1 MNYQNKAI
9 LGGLI
14 GNIVEAYDMSI
25 CYFMATELSR
35 YLLGDSKG
43 NLTIIL
49 SLIFIAYLAKPI
61 GAFIL
66 GLFSDLYGRK
76 NVLMVSI
83 LIMGL
88 STASIGLI
96 PGYNRIGLYAAA
108 LLLSLRIIQS
118 MALGS
123 EFLNSASLLVESGD
137 DKQRG
142 FRGCW
147 SSVGVKAGYLIA
159 CLLVEGM
166 HLFAQ
171 THSDMDYLW
180 RIPFLFALLTT
191 LVGLYIR
198 IKMPE
203 SLDYVVYYAN
213 RARPSTD
220 EIYKQALSYGK
231 KHPFILHYAF
241 FSSFLSVTTG
251 FFFYLYIPLHAI
263 HYANLSRSFIMTSNM
278 LALALVTLLIPV
290 FGWMSDKVDRLKML
304 TFASS
309 GLLVLA
315 YPFMHGI
322 NYGNVSYYLCM
333 QLLISIPCACYY
345 SVATVLL
352 TELVPLPIRCTALS
366 IVYSIAA
373 SLAAGIPPLL
383 SDYLARRT
391 QLPSSPSI
399 IIIVLAAIVL
409 FNIKILAQRYRIG
422 KNRYS
427 STYLHSELPRNPEQF
442 EPHSTVG

>member
-1 MNYQNKAI
+1 MKHQNKAI
-9 LGGLI
+9 LGGLM

-25 CYFMATELSR
+25 CYFMATEMSR
-35 YLLGDSKG
+35 HLIGENKG
-43 NLTIIL
+43 SLTVVL

-83 LIMGL
+83 LIMGV
-88 STASIGLI
+88 STALIGVI
-96 PGYNRIGLYAAA
+96 PGYQQIGLFAAG
-108 LLLSLRIIQS
+108 LLLTLRIIQS

-147 SSVGVKAGYLIA
+147 SSVGVKAGYLLA
-159 CLLVEGM
+159 CLIVEGIR
-166 HLFAQ
+166 HYA
-171 THSDMDYLW
+171 TAYSDIDSLW
-180 RIPFLFALLTT
+180 RLPFLFALFTT
-191 LVGLYIR
+191 IIGFYIR
-198 IKMPE
+198 AKMPE
-203 SLDYVVYYAN
+203 SLAYIVYYAN
-213 RARPSTD
+213 RAKPSTQD
-220 EIYKQALSYGK
+220 IYKQALSYVK
-231 KHPFILHYAF
+231 KYPFMFHYAF

-263 HYANLSRSFIMTSNM
+263 QYANLSRSLIMTSNTIS
-278 LALALVTLLIPV
+278 LTFVTLLIPI
-290 FGWMSDKVDRLKML
+290 FGWISDKQDRLKML

-322 NYGNVSYYLCM
+322 NYGSAGYYILM

-352 TELVPLPIRCTALS
+352 TELFPLQIRCTALS

-373 SLAAGIPPLL
+373 SLAAGLPPLL
-383 SDYLARRT
+383 SDYLARKT
-391 QLPSSPSI
+391 QMPSSPSI
-399 IIIVLAAIVL
+399 IIIILATIVL
-409 FNIKILAQRYRIG
+409 MNIKILAQRYRRG
-422 KNRYS
+422 KNSYS
-427 STYLHSELPRNPEQF
+427 STALEDAAPIFTIQYSK
-442 EPHSTVG
+442 SA

>member
-1 MNYQNKAI
+1 MKHQNKSI
-9 LGGLI
+9 LGGLM
-14 GNIVEAYDMSI
+14 GNVVEAYDMSI
-25 CYFMATELSR
+25 CYFMATEMSR
-35 YLLGDSKG
+35 YLIGDSKG
-43 NLTIIL
+43 SLTVVL

-88 STASIGLI
+88 STALIGVI
-96 PGYNRIGLYAAA
+96 PGYQHIGLAAA
-108 LLLSLRIIQS
+108 GLLLTLRIIQS

-147 SSVGVKAGYLIA
+147 SSVGVKAGYLVA
-159 CLLVEGM
+159 CLVVEGM
-166 HLFAQ
+166 RSYAG
-171 THSDMDYLW
+171 THSDLTYLW
-180 RIPFLFALLTT
+180 RLPFLFALFTT
-191 LVGLYIR
+191 IIGFYIR
-198 IKMPE
+198 AKMPE
-203 SLDYVVYYAN
+203 SLAYIVYYAN
-213 RARPSTD
+213 RAKPSTRD
-220 EIYKQALSYGK
+220 IYKQALSYVK
-231 KHPFILHYAF
+231 KYPFMFHYAF

-263 HYANLSRSFIMTSNM
+263 QYASHSHSFIMTSNILS
-278 LALALVTLLIPV
+278 LAFVTVLIPI
-290 FGWMSDKVDRLKML
+290 FGWISDKQDRLKML

-315 YPFMHGI
+315 YPFMQAI
-322 NYGNVSYYLCM
+322 NYGSAEYYLLM

-352 TELVPLPIRCTALS
+352 TELFPLQIRCTALS

-373 SLAAGIPPLL
+373 SLAAGVPPLL
-383 SDYLARRT
+383 SDYLARET
-391 QLPSSPSI
+391 QMPSSPSI
-399 IIIVLAAIVL
+399 IIIVLASIVL
-409 FNIKILAQRYRIG
+409 VNVKILAQRYRKG
-422 KNRYS
+422 KNSYTSASLEDETPIFSIQYS
-427 STYLHSELPRNPEQF
+427 KSL
-442 EPHSTVG
+442 